1 MIRSSSATAFF
12 ALALALTLGVS
23 SNVAAQS
30 PKSKSRGAK
39 SAVPKSD
46 GFAAEWVGQGR
57 EDRVGTGVS
66 VGPDGIADAKIVLRG
81 LVKDAQ
87 IVGVVLKNAS
97 GLQWHSGANPE
108 AFPSAELIGRA
119 DDPTTGDL
127 FFGPDR
133 DLKGQG
139 LVVSV
144 HYTNGQSAS
153 AKVVAGKIDPKATAG
168 VASKSKVANLTVLK
182 LATRWIGQDGN
193 DKVGVGD
200 IHVALEGLP
209 RGPIVA
215 AALSNSA
222 RGLWHA
228 KLSDKLPFDP
238 GPDALPMA
246 LIRGGDPSR
255 ADLHFTPSRDETGCT
270 MTLRLLFEDGRTA
283 IAQFPG
289 GPCDPG
295 LRSMTK
301 PAKTE
306 TTAKPGDDLNALAA
320 KFGTIRLGAGR
331 HVMTRPLILDLPVT
345 ITGEPGATLVFSQRA
360 GDPTWSAAIMIH
372 SGHTTL
378 EGFAVRF
385 DSPIRWTPGIE
396 DGPAVIGV
404 TDNTETK
411 PRETKANLNFRK
423 LDLEGPPAATKWEEA
438 PRMIRMHHTVCGAIE
453 GNTIKGGM
461 IEITGG
467 PWRIVGNRHIGT
479 PSGTFSYGVIG
490 THRTHDLLVKDN
502 VIRPVADPTAKVWR
516 FLVMTGSGN
525 DDRVEGNTIENVGP
539 RNVDTVPADN
549 APEIIVSEAY
559 NVHFEG
565 RPSAVSPD
573 GRVLVV
579 PAMQWDVPRTGDAV
593 AILTGPHAG
602 EWRTV
607 AQAMGPTTMLLQ
619 EPLPPGTG
627 DAVVSIATAFVR
639 ETFLKNRIDARGA
652 GGIGCLV
659 LAGNHFGLTVAE
671 NHFLG
676 GRNAFKIAASPTQ
689 NPVHWGWSHG
699 PLMGATIEGNILE
712 DSTLGGTV
720 CVEHSPMIK
729 TNKGRVYGSVTLKNN
744 TVRWSRAFAATLAPG
759 VGEPPSGLALGDPGS
774 RDPGELVVREEQNQA
789 DSAKPIVLRANAAR
803 INGKDVRGKVIVLPA
818 ARTAAR

>member
-1 MIRSSSATAFF
+1 MIRDSRSWAILSLAMAV
-12 ALALALTLGVS
+12 ALGGGS
-23 SNVAAQS
+23 DVAAQAT
-30 PKSKSRGAK
+30 KTKNRGARP
-39 SAVPKSD
+39 AAAKSD
-46 GFAAEWVGQGR
+46 GFSAEWVGQGR

-66 VGPDGIADAKIVLRG
+66 VGPDGVADAKIVVRG
-81 LVKDAQ
+81 LIKDAQ
-87 IVGVVLKNAS
+87 VVGVVLKSGS
-97 GLQWHSGANPE
+97 GLQWQSGVNPD
-108 AFPSAELIGRA
+108 AFPSAELIRRA

-127 FFGPDR
+127 FFGPER
-133 DLKGQG
+133 DIKGQG
-139 LVVSV
+139 LFVSV
-144 HYTNGQSAS
+144 HYANGQSAS
-153 AKVVAGKIDPKATAG
+153 AKVVAGKVDPKAVAG
-168 VASKSKVANLTVLK
+168 VAAKSKVGNLAVLK
-182 LATRWIGQDGN
+182 LNTRWIGQDGN
-193 DKVGVGD
+193 DKVGPGD
-200 IHVALEGLP
+200 IHVAVEGLP

-215 AALSNSA
+215 AALSNSS
-222 RGLWHA
+222 RGLWFA
-228 KLSDKLPFDP
+228 KISDKLPFDP
-238 GPDALPMA
+238 GPDPLPMA
-246 LIRGGDPSR
+246 FIRGTDPTR
-255 ADLHFTPSRDETGCT
+255 ADLHFTPYRDETGCT
-270 MTLRLLFEDGRTA
+270 MTLRVLFEDGRTA

-289 GPCDPG
+289 GMCDPG
-295 LRSMTK
+295 LRSMIRL
-301 PAKTE
+301 AKTA
-306 TTAKPGDDLNALAA
+306 TTAKPGDDLNVLAS

-331 HVMTRPLILDLPVT
+331 YVMTRPLILDLPVT

-372 SGHTTL
+372 AGHTTL

-404 TDNTETK
+404 TDNTNTK
-411 PRETKANLNFRK
+411 PRDIQADLNFRK

-438 PRMIRMHHTVCGAIE
+438 PRMMRMRYTVCGTIE
-453 GNTIKGGM
+453 DNTIKGGM
-461 IEITGG
+461 IEVYGG
-467 PWRIVGNRHIGT
+467 PWRIVGNRQIGT
-479 PSGTFSYGVIG
+479 QSNTFSYGVVG
-490 THRTHDLLVKDN
+490 VHRTHDLLVKDN

-516 FLVMTGSGN
+516 FLVMTGPGN

-539 RNVDTVPADN
+539 RNVDTIPSDN
-549 APEIIVSEAY
+549 APENIVSESY
-559 NVHFEG
+559 NLHFEG

-593 AILTGPHAG
+593 SILTGPHAG

-607 AQAMGPTTMLLQ
+607 AQAMSPTTMLMQ

-627 DAVVSIATAFVR
+627 DAVISIATGFVR

-659 LAGNHFGLTVAE
+659 LAGNQYGLTVAE

-676 GRNAFKIAASPTQ
+676 GRNAFKIAASPTE

-729 TNKGRVYGSVTLKNN
+729 TTKGRVYASVTLKNN
-744 TVRWSRAFAATLAPG
+744 TVRWSRAFAASLAPG
-759 VGEPPSGLALGDPGS
+759 VGEPPSGFILGDLGS
-774 RDPGELVVREEQNQA
+774 RDPGELIVREEQNQA
-789 DSAKPIVLRANAAR
+789 ASPGGIVLRANAAR
-803 INGKDVRGKVIVLPA
+803 INGKDVRGKVLVLPA
-818 ARTAAR
+818 SRSAAK